1 MAKLVVLYRHP
12 VDPEAFSTYYS
23 STHVPLAKTI
33 PGLRSLEVSAGPVV
47 APDGSSPYFLVATL
61 TFDSM
66 SAIQA
71 AMSSPEG
78 VATAGDLSNF
88 AQAGAEIFFFD
99 SIGA

>member
-12 VDPEAFSTYYS
+12 ADPEAFNAYYS
-23 STHVPLAKTI
+23 ATHVPLAKTV

-47 APDGSSPYFLVATL
+47 APDGSSPYFRVATL

-66 SAIQA
+66 TAIQA

-88 AQAGAEIFFFD
+88 AQAGAEILFYD
-99 SIGA
+99 SVTA